1 MILVLWFRM
10 LFSCL
15 HFCTFGGSESIEYMT
30 ESTKMNPREI
40 QFETATPDIWKALI
54 EKELKGISYD
64 KVQTRTMEGLVLD
77 PFYMP
82 EVEKDIPYLQHA
94 EWYSFIRNLQ
104 SAPLHIRQ
112 TLIPSDISELQ
123 QASDVM
129 PFHAGF
135 TGFSAEAFSE
145 AIQRLP
151 IASID
156 IRDYFTESLKQEIQK
171 AGLPGT
177 ASWNLE
183 DLPIHPDWPE
193 NFRPYGFRADLYHYR
208 GADAVQE
215 IAYILHDM
223 ISWIDKATRLGM
235 AVADAVNRIHFRFA
249 LGPDL
254 FLSLAQIR
262 AFRALYYRVIGL
274 YGIEDISQPCILTE
288 NSLRYHAEVDRH
300 NNLLRSGTAAMA
312 AMMTGSYSFE
322 AWPFSSR
329 EKRNFALRMSRN
341 MIHLM
346 RSESYIDKTRDPVG
360 GAWYL
365 ESYTYSLYLKAM
377 EMLQSLESIGDAS
390 AVQVKVLKNS
400 QIDNSANL
408 RREAADTGKLKLLGV
423 NIFPNPKESQSL
435 QFNLPGVPQDIVRLA
450 APYEALMEQ
459 GRSLP
464 GYSLHLISPVS
475 ACQARIDFIQQ
486 FMATCGIPFTEDAGS
501 LIILCGTDSD
511 YTKAE
516 TLEWI
521 QDQSRTATI
530 VLAGAPADSKTILEQ
545 AGIKRMITLNASRIE
560 AARFFHS
567 ILNS

>member
-1 MILVLWFRM
+1 
-10 LFSCL
+10 
-15 HFCTFGGSESIEYMT
+15 
-30 ESTKMNPREI
+30 MNPREM
-40 QFETATPDIWKALI
+40 QFETGNPDIWKALI
-54 EKELKGISYD
+54 EKELKGISFD
-64 KVQTRTMEGLVLD
+64 KVQTRTMEGLVLE
-77 PFYMP
+77 PFYMQ
-82 EVEKDIPYLQHA
+82 EVEKDIPFLQHA

-104 SAPLHIRQ
+104 SAPLQIRQ

-135 TGFSAEAFSE
+135 TGFSAQVFSE
-145 AIQRLP
+145 AIQSLP

-156 IRDYFTESLKQEIQK
+156 VLDSFTESLKQEIHK

-177 ASWNLE
+177 TTWNLE
-183 DLPIHPDWPE
+183 NLPIHSDWPE

-215 IAYILHDM
+215 IAYVLHDM

-235 AVADAVNRIHFRFA
+235 PVADAVNRMHFRFA
-249 LGPDL
+249 FGPDL

-262 AFRALYYRVIGL
+262 AFRALYYRIMGL
-274 YGIEDISQPCILTE
+274 YGIEKISQPCILSE
-288 NSLRYHAEVDRH
+288 NSLRYHSEADRH

-312 AMMTGSYSFE
+312 AMMTGNVSFE
-322 AWPFSSR
+322 AWPFSSH

-360 GAWYL
+360 GSWYL
-365 ESYTYSLYLKAM
+365 ESYTHSLYLKAM
-377 EMLQSLESIGDAS
+377 ETLQSLESMGDAS
-390 AVQVKVLKNS
+390 AVQVKDLKKH
-400 QIDNSANL
+400 QIENAANL
-408 RREAADTGKLKLLGV
+408 RREAADTGKLKVLGI

-435 QFNLPGVPQDIVRLA
+435 QFNLPGVPEDIVRLA
-450 APYEALMEQ
+450 TPYEALMEQ
-459 GRSLP
+459 GRTLP
-464 GYSLHLISPVS
+464 GYSLHVISPIS

-486 FMATCGIPFTEDAGS
+486 FMATCGIPVSTERAGA
-501 LIILCGTDSD
+501 LIVLCGTDAD
-511 YTKAE
+511 YGKAE
-516 TLEWI
+516 TLTWI
-521 QDQSRTATI
+521 ESQSRTATI
-530 VLAGAPADSKTILEQ
+530 VLAGAPADRKTVLEQ
-545 AGIKRMITLNASRIE
+545 AGIKRMITLNASRLE